1 MEDESWRRNRGGGIM
16 EDESRPM
23 HPGGGIMEEEQP
35 GGDSLD
41 VEYVI
46 YLHTMERAI
55 NVRSPP

>member
-1 MEDESWRRNRGGGIM
+1 MEDGSWRRSRGGGIM

-41 VEYVI
+41 VEYII
-46 YLHTMERAI
+46 YIYTQGACH
-55 NVRSPP
+55 